1 MASPTLERT
10 KTPGVYRRGGR
21 YVVTFRDH
29 AGHQRKR
36 FAATYSEAK
45 RVKAAL
51 ATDVA
56 RGEYRTLSKVTF
68 AEYAPRWITSYRGR
82 TSRGISPG
90 TIAAYRRELGLDENC
105 EPAGDGAVGF
115 FGRMPLAAIGAPEL
129 RAYAD
134 HVARRGVKRNTVRL
148 ALAPLKALLATAH
161 EDGLI
166 RSNPAAGLRNLL
178 PTDLD
183 REDDQVKALTET
195 ELGAT
200 LTSLPEAWR
209 PFFGFLAETGL
220 RIGEA
225 VEVRWRDVDLGGRWL
240 AVDRR
245 FYRGEVG
252 LPKGRKTRRVRL
264 SGRLARDLWALRKET
279 KAADDELVWTSER
292 GQRLDQSNLM
302 SRVLKPAAVEAGVGA
317 WITTPRGRRAE
328 TWVGFHTFRHTCAT
342 VLFRS
347 GWNAAQVCRQLG
359 HSDPGFT
366 LRRYVHLL
374 DTDLPEPTVLAAV
387 DAAAVGNGWATR
399 ATETGRN
406 DGVTERVEVAL

>member
-1 MASPTLERT
+1 MASLTLERT
-10 KTPGVYRRGGR
+10 KTPGVYRRGSR

-29 AGHQRKR
+29 AGRQRKR
-36 FAATYSEAK
+36 FAATYAEGK
-45 RVKAAL
+45 RVKVAL

-56 RGEYRTLSKVTF
+56 RGEYRSVSKVTF
-68 AEYAPRWITSYRGR
+68 AEYAPLWIASYRGR
-82 TSRGISPG
+82 TKRGIGPV
-90 TIAAYRRELGLDENC
+90 TLTAYRRELGLDEDGQ
-105 EPAGDGAVGF
+105 PTGDGAVAF
-115 FGRMPLAAIGAPEL
+115 FGRMLLTEIGVPEL
-129 RAYAD
+129 RAFAD
-134 HVARRGVKRNTVRL
+134 HVEGRGVARNTVRL
-148 ALAPLKALLATAH
+148 ALAPVKTLLATAH

-166 RSNPAAGLRNLL
+166 RSNPAAGVRNLL
-178 PTDLD
+178 RADQD
-183 REDDQVKALTET
+183 REDDQAKALTEA
-195 ELGAT
+195 ELAAVFVE
-200 LTSLPEAWR
+200 LPDAWR
-209 PFFGFLAETGL
+209 PFVAFLAESGL

-225 VEVRWRDVDLGGRWL
+225 IELRWRDVDLGGQWL

-264 SGRLARDLWALRKET
+264 SERLARDLWALRKQT

-292 GQRLDQSNLM
+292 GQRVDQSNLM
-302 SRVLKPAAVEAGVGA
+302 SRVLKPAAVEAGLGT
-317 WITTPRGRRAE
+317 WIATKRGRRAE

-374 DTDLPEPTVLAAV
+374 DTDLPEPTVLAAA
-387 DAAAVGNGWATR
+387 DAAAVGNARATR
-399 ATETGRN
+399 QAETGR
-406 DGVTERVEVAL
+406 DDEAAERAEIAV

>member
-1 MASPTLERT
+1 MTSPILERT

-21 YVVTFRDH
+21 YVAIYRDPL
-29 AGHQRKR
+29 GRQRKVFGR
-36 FAATYSEAK
+36 TIAEAK
-45 RVKAAL
+45 NRRAERMA
-51 ATDVA
+51 DVI
-56 RGEYRTLSKVTF
+56 RGEWRVASKATF
-68 AEYAPRWITSYRGR
+68 AEYAPRWIASYRGR

-90 TIAAYRRELGLDENC
+90 TIAAYRRELGLDE
-105 EPAGDGAVGF
+105 ELAPIGDGAVGF
-115 FGRMPLAAIGAPEL
+115 FGRTLLAEIGAPEL

-148 ALAPLKALLATAH
+148 ALAPVKALLATAH

-183 REDDQVKALTET
+183 READKVKALTES
-195 ELGAT
+195 ELAGILDA
-200 LTSLPEAWR
+200 LPDAWR
-209 PFFGFLAETGL
+209 PFFAFLAETGL

-240 AVDRR
+240 SVERR

-252 LPKGRKTRRVRL
+252 LPKGRKMRRVRL
-264 SGRLARDLWALRKET
+264 SERLARDLWRRRGET
-279 KAADDELVWTSER
+279 RAGDDELVWTSEQGR
-292 GQRLDQSNLM
+292 RLDQSNLM
-302 SRVLKPAAVEAGVGA
+302 SRVLKPAAVEAGVGE
-317 WITTPRGRRAE
+317 WIETKDGRRAE
-328 TWVGFHTFRHTCAT
+328 TWVGFHSFRHTCAT
-342 VLFRS
+342 VLFRG

-374 DTDLPEPTVLAAV
+374 DTDLPEPTVLAAA
-387 DAAAVGNGWATR
+387 DAAGMGNKWATE
-399 ATETGRN
+399 TPETGRN
-406 DGVTERVEVAL
+406 DETGASAEVAV